1 MYVWY
6 IVYNKATIN
15 ILSAQFL
22 NVMTT
27 CQIALTQ
34 IIKIVGT
41 YIPNSKCFYNLF
53 RKCMAKLDDGG
64 DKKE

>member
-1 MYVWY
+1 MNVWY

-27 CQIALTQ
+27 CQIAHTDN
-34 IIKIVGT
+34 K
-41 YIPNSKCFYNLF
+41 NSKGSLKCFYNLF
-53 RKCMAKLDDGG
+53 RKCMAIKRT
-64 DKKE
+64 

>member
-1 MYVWY
+1 MNVWY

-27 CQIALTQ
+27 CQIAYTDNKNSRQYL
-34 IIKIVGT
+34 
-41 YIPNSKCFYNLF
+41 PNLKGFYNLF
-53 RKCMAKLDDGG
+53 RKCMAIKRT
-64 DKKE
+64 

>member
-1 MYVWY
+1 MNVWY

-27 CQIALTQ
+27 CQIAYTDNKNRQ
-34 IIKIVGT
+34 QV
-41 YIPNSKCFYNLF
+41 PNLKCFYNLF
-53 RKCMAKLDDGG
+53 RKCMAKLDDDG